1 MSILVPQEEECLI
14 GWHPKLGL
22 QREQCLCSKIILSG
36 GAKEV
41 KKELENQY
49 KIKIDYQTC
58 WYGRQR
64 AADKLFGKWDDSFD
78 WLFRFKVEAE
88 LRSPGS
94 VVEIATVKVG
104 NKVHFS
110 RFFCTFKGSI
120 DGFLE
125 GCRPYISID
134 STALNGQ
141 WNGHMPAAN
150 AIDGHNWMFPIA
162 FGFFDS
168 ETKENWIWFMEQLD
182 KALGPLDKLAV
193 CTDAYKGLEAA
204 S

>member
-1 MSILVPQEEECLI
+1 M
-14 GWHPKLGL
+14 
-22 QREQCLCSKIILSG
+22 
-36 GAKEV
+36 GAKEL
-41 KKELENQY
+41 KEELEKKY
-49 KIKIDYQTC
+49 KININYQTC

-64 AADKLFGKWDDSFD
+64 AADKLFGKWNDSFN
-78 WLFRFKVEAE
+78 WLFRFKAKIE

-94 VVEIATVKVG
+94 VVEIDTMKVG
-104 NKVHFS
+104 KKVHFS
-110 RFFCTFKGSI
+110 RFFCAFKGSI

-168 ETKENWIWFMEQLD
+168 ETKENWIWFMEQLG

-193 CTDAYKGLEAA
+193 CTDACKSLEAA
-204 S
+204 VK